1 MARIPRCVPQGAK
14 CLIARTRPADGE
26 GMRQTSVRFSDDKV
40 RLAAIVGAVLVL
52 SVALSVIFTVTR
64 YDKALG
70 KATDVSAQSAALPVA
85 REATA
90 AFWRERAAMTEYLLV
105 PSPEYLDEVHDQA
118 SELERI
124 TGILEGAS
132 PAQQAAVKRA
142 RAGNAAF
149 VQAFERIRSAAGTAR
164 GAETKANGVLDTREQ
179 GVLTPLLTLHALA
192 SQDVARS
199 QRTSASTAGDAHLA
213 AIVTA
218 VAGILLT
225 LFVFFTLIVIRRLL
239 ASIRGTAIV
248 LGTSVEELRASSRD
262 SAAAASEQSAA
273 VAETSATIEELA
285 VTARSISDNARVV
298 ADAAEQTGETM
309 RDMQEQVDAIA
320 QRSLSLGERSQE
332 IGEILEL
339 INEIAEQTN
348 LLALNAAIEAARA
361 GDAGRGFAVVAS
373 EVRKLAER
381 SLKSSDSIRQIIG
394 GVQNEANAT
403 IMATEQG
410 ARQAREVGELMGSTA
425 SMLEQSILATQQQRS
440 AADQVAE
447 AMIQI
452 REAAGQL
459 AADQT
464 QRDHTS
470 ERLEDLIASLEQSLD
485 EAGGSTSPV
494 APDVRLRAA

>member
-1 MARIPRCVPQGAK
+1 MRIPTGV
-14 CLIARTRPADGE
+14 ARR
-26 GMRQTSVRFSDDKV
+26 VV
-40 RLAAIVGAVLVL
+40 LASAVLV
-52 SVALSVIFTVTR
+52 ALLAAAMTTTDWLYGSAIKAGDSALEERGSTVLTNQ
-64 YDKALG
+64 AI
-70 KATDVSAQSAALPVA
+70 T
-85 REATA
+85 
-90 AFWRERAAMTEYLLV
+90 AFWRERATINRYLMRPDPAL
-105 PSPEYLDEVHDQA
+105 
-118 SELERI
+118 LERLA
-124 TGILEGAS
+124 TERAAFERAVGA
-132 PAQQAAVKRA
+132 AADDDDERPFVTSA
-142 RAGNAAF
+142 LDGNAALLKT
-149 VQAFERIRSAAGTAR
+149 FESGLSAVTP
-164 GAETKANGVLDTREQ
+164 LDTMLAKLDREQ
-179 GVLTPLLTLHALA
+179 QRIVGPLESLEKAHAVEIATRGSAKA
-192 SQDVARS
+192 SSDS
-199 QRTSASTAGDAHLA
+199 QASIA
-213 AIVTA
+213 AIVSALVA
-218 VAGILLT
+218 VAG
-225 LFVFFTLIVIRRLL
+225 VVGFTLYTLRLVVRISGREREL
-239 ASIRGTAIV
+239 GQTVGSLNERDTLLRATTGV
-248 LGTSVEELRASSRD
+248 LGTLAAELRASSRD

-298 ADAAEQTGETM
+298 ADAAEQTGDTM
-309 RDMQEQVDAIA
+309 RDMQEKVDAIA

-361 GDAGRGFAVVAS
+361 GEAGRGFAVVAS

-381 SLKSSDSIRQIIG
+381 SIKSTDSIRQIIG

-425 SMLEQSILATQQQRS
+425 AMLEQSILATQQQRS

-464 QRDHTS
+464 QREGTS
-470 ERLEDLIASLEQSLD
+470 GRLEDLIAELEQTLD
-485 EAGGSTSPV
+485 AARPSEAEN
-494 APDVRLRAA
+494 APPELLQAA

>member
-1 MARIPRCVPQGAK
+1 
-14 CLIARTRPADGE
+14 
-26 GMRQTSVRFSDDKV
+26 MRQTSVRFSDDRV
-40 RLAAIVGAVLVL
+40 RLASIIGAVLVV
-52 SVALSVIFTVTR
+52 SVALSVIYTVSR
-64 YDKALG
+64 YDSALG
-70 KATDVSAQSAALPVA
+70 KATDVSARSAALPVA
-85 REATA
+85 REASV
-90 AFWRERAAMTEYLLV
+90 AFWRERAAMTEYLLA
-105 PSPEYLDEVHDQA
+105 PSPDYLDEVRDQA
-118 SELERI
+118 AEFRRI
-124 TGILEGAS
+124 TGSFRGAS
-132 PAQQAAVKRA
+132 SVQAAVVTRA
-142 RAGNAAF
+142 RAGNTAF
-149 VQAFERIRSAAGTAR
+149 VRAFEQVRAAAGTTNSAQAR
-164 GAETKANGVLDTREQ
+164 ANGVLDTREQ
-179 GVLTPLLTLHALA
+179 GVLVPLLSLHDLA
-192 SQDVARS
+192 TKDVARS
-199 QRTSASTAGDAHLA
+199 ERISTGAAGDAHLA
-213 AIVTA
+213 ATVTA
-218 VAGILLT
+218 VAGILLA
-225 LFVFFTLIVIRRLL
+225 LFVAFTLIVIRRLL
-239 ASIRGTAIV
+239 ASIRGTAEV

-309 RDMQEQVDAIA
+309 RDMQGQVDAIA

-381 SLKSSDSIRQIIG
+381 SIKSSDSIRLIIG

-410 ARQAREVGELMGSTA
+410 ARQAREVGELMGTTA

-464 QRDHTS
+464 QRDDTS
-470 ERLEDLIASLEQSLD
+470 QRLEDLIASLEHSLD
-485 EAGGSTSPV
+485 EAGGSISPV
-494 APDVRLRAA
+494 VPDVRLRAA

>member
-1 MARIPRCVPQGAK
+1 
-14 CLIARTRPADGE
+14 
-26 GMRQTSVRFSDDKV
+26 MRQTSVRFSDDRV
-40 RLAAIVGAVLVL
+40 RLASIIGAVLVV
-52 SVALSVIFTVTR
+52 SVAFSVIFTVSR

-70 KATDVSAQSAALPVA
+70 SATKVSNRTAVLPVVRDA
-85 REATA
+85 ST
-90 AFWRERAAMTEYLLV
+90 AFWRERAAMTEYLIVAV
-105 PSPEYLDEVHDQA
+105 PDVLAEARE
-118 SELERI
+118 
-124 TGILEGAS
+124 
-132 PAQQAAVKRA
+132 QAAEFDHTTASLGGETGAERTLIARSRA
-142 RAGNAAF
+142 ANVAF
-149 VQAFERIRSAAGTAR
+149 LRAFEQVRSSADTTTSL
-164 GAETKANGVLDTREQ
+164 ESQANSALNKHEDA
-179 GVLTPLLTLHALA
+179 VLTPLTALRALA
-192 SQDVARS
+192 DQEVARS
-199 QRTSASTAGDAHLA
+199 SRASSSTAGDARLA
-213 AIVTA
+213 AVFTA
-218 VAGILLT
+218 IAGVLLA
-225 LFVFFTLIVIRRLL
+225 LFVAFTLVVIRRLL
-239 ASIRGTAIV
+239 ASIRGTAEV
-248 LGTSVEELRASSRD
+248 LGTSVDELRASSRD

-381 SLKSSDSIRQIIG
+381 SLKSSDSIRKIIG

-464 QRDHTS
+464 QREDTS
-470 ERLEDLIASLEQSLD
+470 ERVEQLVRQLDSTLERF
-485 EAGGSTSPV
+485 GV
-494 APDVRLRAA
+494 ARLATAA

>member
-1 MARIPRCVPQGAK
+1 
-14 CLIARTRPADGE
+14 
-26 GMRQTSVRFSDDKV
+26 MRQTSVRFSDDRV
-40 RLAAIVGAVLVL
+40 RLASIIGAVLVV
-52 SVALSVIFTVTR
+52 SVAVSVIFTMSR

-70 KATDVSAQSAALPVA
+70 SATNVSARSASLPVA
-85 REATA
+85 REAA
-90 AFWRERAAMTEYLLV
+90 VAFWRERAAMTEYLLV
-105 PSPEYLDEVHDQA
+105 PSAGLLSEVRLKS
-118 SELERI
+118 SEFRRI
-124 TGILEGAS
+124 TSSFRGDS
-132 PAQQAAVKRA
+132 AVLQTSVTRA
-142 RAGNAAF
+142 RAGNVAF
-149 VQAFERIRSAAGTAR
+149 VRAFERIRASAGATS
-164 GAETKANGVLDTREQ
+164 GAEANAALDRREQ
-179 GVLTPLLTLHALA
+179 GVLTPLAALRDLA
-192 SQDVARS
+192 EKDVAQS
-199 QRTSASTAGDAHLA
+199 QRTSVSTSGDAHLA
-213 AIVTA
+213 AIATG
-218 VAGILLT
+218 VAGVLLA
-225 LFVFFTLIVIRRLL
+225 LFVVFTLIVIRRLL
-239 ASIRGTAIV
+239 ASIRGTAEV

-262 SAAAASEQSAA
+262 SAAAANEQSAA
-273 VAETSATIEELA
+273 VAETSATLEELA

-298 ADAAEQTGETM
+298 ADAAEQTGDTM

-381 SLKSSDSIRQIIG
+381 SIKSSDSIRHIIG

-410 ARQAREVGELMGSTA
+410 ARQAREVGELMGTTA

-440 AADQVAE
+440 AAAQVAE

-459 AADQT
+459 AAGQT
-464 QRDHTS
+464 QREDTS
-470 ERLEDLIASLEQSLD
+470 ERVEQLVHELD
-485 EAGGSTSPV
+485 TTLARFGV
-494 APDVRLRAA
+494 ARLATAA

>member
-1 MARIPRCVPQGAK
+1 
-14 CLIARTRPADGE
+14 
-26 GMRQTSVRFSDDKV
+26 MRQTSVRFSDDRV
-40 RLAAIVGAVLVL
+40 RLASIVGAVLVV
-52 SVALSVIFTVTR
+52 SVALSVIFTVSR

-70 KATDVSAQSAALPVA
+70 NATQVSARSAVLPVA
-85 REATA
+85 NEASVV
-90 AFWRERAAMTEYLLV
+90 FWRERSAMTEYLLV
-105 PSPEYLDEVHDQA
+105 PTPALLTEVRQQA
-118 SELERI
+118 SAFDRATGRLGSVTAAER
-124 TGILEGAS
+124 TL
-132 PAQQAAVKRA
+132 AARSRV
-142 RAGNAAF
+142 GNTAF
-149 VQAFERIRSAAGTAR
+149 TRAFERSLGSAGTSIP
-164 GAETKANGVLDTREQ
+164 AETQANDTLDTREQ
-179 GVLTPLLTLHALA
+179 AVLTPLDSLRTIA
-192 SQDVARS
+192 QQEVAQS
-199 QRTSASTAGDAHLA
+199 QRASASTAGEARLA
-213 AIVTA
+213 AIATA
-218 VAGILLT
+218 ISGFLLA
-225 LFVFFTLIVIRRLL
+225 LFVVFTLIVIRRLL
-239 ASIRGTAIV
+239 SSIRGTAEV
-248 LGTSVEELRASSRD
+248 LGTSVEELRSSSRD

-285 VTARSISDNARVV
+285 VTARSISENARVV
-298 ADAAEQTGETM
+298 ADAAEHTGDTM

-381 SLKSSDSIRQIIG
+381 SIKSTDSIRKIIG

-410 ARQAREVGELMGSTA
+410 ARQAREVGELMGTTA

-464 QRDHTS
+464 QREDTS
-470 ERLEDLIASLEQSLD
+470 ERVEQLVHELD
-485 EAGGSTSPV
+485 STLARFGV
-494 APDVRLRAA
+494 ARLAMAA

>member
-1 MARIPRCVPQGAK
+1 MRRSPASSRASGADSDVERPLVAQAVAENGAFLRVFDAGRAAGSSQSALLERLNSAETRVTGPLATLNGVYDREVAQRRAEKLSLDRQARIAA
-14 CLIARTRPADGE
+14 I
-26 GMRQTSVRFSDDKV
+26 
-40 RLAAIVGAVLVL
+40 LAALVAIAALL
-52 SVALSVIFTVTR
+52 SFTIYTLRLVVRISGRERDLEQTVTSLSDR
-64 YDKALG
+64 D
-70 KATDVSAQSAALPVA
+70 S
-85 REATA
+85 
-90 AFWRERAAMTEYLLV
+90 
-105 PSPEYLDEVHDQA
+105 
-118 SELERI
+118 
-124 TGILEGAS
+124 
-132 PAQQAAVKRA
+132 
-142 RAGNAAF
+142 
-149 VQAFERIRSAAGTAR
+149 
-164 GAETKANGVLDTREQ
+164 
-179 GVLTPLLTLHALA
+179 
-192 SQDVARS
+192 
-199 QRTSASTAGDAHLA
+199 
-213 AIVTA
+213 
-218 VAGILLT
+218 
-225 LFVFFTLIVIRRLL
+225 LL
-239 ASIRGTAIV
+239 ARLRSTGSV
-248 LGTSVEELRASSRD
+248 LAEVAAELRVSSRD

-298 ADAAEQTGETM
+298 ADAAEQTGDTM
-309 RDMQEQVDAIA
+309 RDMQEKVEAIA

-361 GDAGRGFAVVAS
+361 GEAGRGFAVVAS

-381 SLKSSDSIRQIIG
+381 SISSTESIRVIIG

-459 AADQT
+459 AADET
-464 QRDHTS
+464 QREETS
-470 ERLEDLIASLEQSLD
+470 QRLEELIAELERTL
-485 EAGGSTSPV
+485 EGAGAGAPEQV
-494 APDVRLRAA
+494 APARLRAA

>member
-1 MARIPRCVPQGAK
+1 
-14 CLIARTRPADGE
+14 
-26 GMRQTSVRFSDDKV
+26 MRQTSVRFSDDRV
-40 RLAAIVGAVLVL
+40 RLASIVGAVLVV

-64 YDKALG
+64 YNAALRKSTG
-70 KATDVSAQSAALPVA
+70 VSAQSAVLPVMH
-85 REATA
+85 ESTV
-90 AFWRERAAMTEYLLV
+90 AFWRERAAMTEYLLA
-105 PSPEYLDEVHDQA
+105 PSPTYLAEVRDESV
-118 SELERI
+118 SFEEI
-124 TGILEGAS
+124 TGRLGAVT
-132 PAQQAAVKRA
+132 ARERTLVARA
-142 RAGNAAF
+142 RAGNTDF
-149 VQAFERIRSAAGTAR
+149 VRAFERIRAAAGTTTA
-164 GAETKANGVLDTREQ
+164 AQEKANAALDTREQ
-179 GVLTPLLTLHALA
+179 AVLTPLTELHSIAEQSVADAQRA
-192 SQDVARS
+192 SAGSADSARV
-199 QRTSASTAGDAHLA
+199 A
-213 AIVTA
+213 AIVTGVA
-218 VAGILLT
+218 VVLLA
-225 LFVFFTLIVIRRLL
+225 LFVVLMLIVIRRLL
-239 ASIRGTAIV
+239 ASIRGTAEV
-248 LGTSVEELRASSRD
+248 LGTSVDELRASARD
-262 SAAAASEQSAA
+262 SAVAASEQSAA

-298 ADAAEQTGETM
+298 AEAAEQTGETM

-381 SLKSSDSIRQIIG
+381 SIKSSDSIRQIIG
-394 GVQNEANAT
+394 GVQDEANAT

-452 REAAGQL
+452 REAADQL
-459 AADQT
+459 AADQS
-464 QRDHTS
+464 QRENTS
-470 ERLEDLIASLEQSLD
+470 ERVEQLVGELD
-485 EAGGSTSPV
+485 STLARFGV
-494 APDVRLRAA
+494 ARAAIAT